1 MFLVSV
7 FSDNNLNSKVEVQ
20 NQVILFTPESQSN
33 PGVSSCGYTILV
45 SGYHNAYEQISNS
58 YYILSVMSFKMIH
71 DDPNMMSFIINH
83 FHLLTLNFKFWKQLG
98 FQNSR
103 YIYLLYLS
111 LWPNYA
117 SDFLILIS
125 TPKFQCETSKT
136 LYSRVLLQTQIFILW
151 MYWIGY
157 FIYQLVCIEVN

>member
-1 MFLVSV
+1 MLCFLVSV
-7 FSDNNLNSKVEVQ
+7 VSDNNLNSKVEVQ
-20 NQVILFTPESQSN
+20 NQVILFTPESHSN

-45 SGYHNAYEQISNS
+45 SGYHNASKQISNS
-58 YYILSVMSFKMIH
+58 YYRLSVMSFKMIH

-103 YIYLLYLS
+103 YTYLLYLS

-117 SDFLILIS
+117 LEFTPTPESHTLDIPDWFLDI
-125 TPKFQCETSKT
+125 TMHMNR
-136 LYSRVLLQTQIFILW
+136 YQIRIT
-151 MYWIGY
+151 Y
-157 FIYQLVCIEVN
+157 